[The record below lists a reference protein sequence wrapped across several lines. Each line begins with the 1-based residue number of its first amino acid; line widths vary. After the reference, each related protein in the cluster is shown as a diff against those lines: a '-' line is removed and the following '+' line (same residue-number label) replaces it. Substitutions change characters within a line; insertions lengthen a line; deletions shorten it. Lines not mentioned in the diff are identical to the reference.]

1 MVRMRWR
8 SQAIAQLKNNTASA
22 VPLLLAAMLLPAGHS
37 QVLRQRDPGR
47 TDCPDTHLRLTA
59 RHPDGSPAA
68 GLRLQDLYLWFS
80 LGSAEIR
87 TLQSDEPEKTNVLD
101 TNVLIVMRPQA
112 VIDAG
117 AADAVLRNL
126 HTAASFH
133 WKVAVL
139 AADGSI
145 SPFLAGAE
153 EAALRAALVHAVQAH
168 AVQTEAG
175 SGPATNSIAD
185 WTTAERNA
193 FRQLQARGG
202 RHVIVELAQ
211 PPVSPNGSSDA
222 EADAD
227 GFAFAA
233 DRTLDLLARDDMA
246 QIYPLTPAQAAKE
259 QFEATGGRTAPTV
272 DALFQAIIAD
282 APGSYD
288 LVLHPLFSCE
298 PGTSYSLR
306 ITSFQPNLQLFYP
319 SAIRMAKAGS
329 H

>member
-1 MVRMRWR
+1 MRWR
-8 SQAIAQLKNNTASA
+8 LKNNAASA
-22 VPLLLAAMLLPAGHS
+22 VPVLLAAMLLPPGHS
-37 QVLRQRDPGR
+37 QVLRQRYPGR
-47 TDCPDTHLRLTA
+47 TECPDTHLRLTA

-68 GLRLQDLYLWFS
+68 GLRPQDLYLWFS

-87 TLQSDEPEKTNVLD
+87 TLQSDEPEKTNVPD

-112 VIDAG
+112 EIDAG
-117 AADAVLRNL
+117 AVDAVLRNL
-126 HTAASFH
+126 HTAARFH

-139 AADGSI
+139 AADGSV

-193 FRQLQARGG
+193 FRQLQSRGG
-202 RHVIVELAQ
+202 RHIIVELAQ
-211 PPVSPNGSSDA
+211 PSASPDGSPN
-222 EADAD
+222 AD
-227 GFAFAA
+227 AFAA
-233 DRTLDLLARDDMA
+233 DRTLDLLARDDMS
-246 QIYPLTPAQAAKE
+246 QIYRLAAQGAKE

-272 DALFQAIIAD
+272 DALFQAIVAD

>member
-8 SQAIAQLKNNTASA
+8 SQAIAQLKNNAASA
-22 VPLLLAAMLLPAGHS
+22 VLVLLAAMLLPPGHS

-68 GLRLQDLYLWFS
+68 GLRPQDLYLWFS

-87 TLQSDEPEKTNVLD
+87 TLQSYEPEKTNVPD

-126 HTAASFH
+126 HIAAAARFR

-139 AADGSI
+139 AADGSV
-145 SPFLAGAE
+145 SPFLAGTE

-193 FRQLQARGG
+193 FRQLQSRGG

-211 PPVSPNGSSDA
+211 PAVSPNGSSDA
-222 EADAD
+222 D
-227 GFAFAA
+227 AFAG

-246 QIYPLTPAQAAKE
+246 QIYRLAAQAAKE
-259 QFEATGGRTAPTV
+259 KFEATGGRTAPTV

-288 LVLHPLFSCE
+288 LVLHPMFSCE

-319 SAIRMAKAGS
+319 SAIRMAKAWS

>member
-1 MVRMRWR
+1 MVRMGWR
-8 SQAIAQLKNNTASA
+8 SQAIAQLKNNAASA
-22 VPLLLAAMLLPAGHS
+22 VPILLAAMLLPAGHS

-68 GLRLQDLYLWFS
+68 GLRPQDLYLWFS

-87 TLQSDEPEKTNVLD
+87 TLQSDEPEKTNVPD

-112 VIDAG
+112 AIDAG

-126 HTAASFH
+126 HTAARFH

-139 AADGSI
+139 AADGSV
-145 SPFLAGAE
+145 SPFLAGPE
-153 EAALRAALVHAVQAH
+153 EAALRATLVHGVQAH

-193 FRQLQARGG
+193 FRQLQSRGG
-202 RHVIVELAQ
+202 RHVIVELAE
-211 PPVSPNGSSDA
+211 PSVSPNASPDA

-227 GFAFAA
+227 AFAA

-246 QIYPLTPAQAAKE
+246 QIYRLAAQAAKE

-319 SAIRMAKAGS
+319 SAIRMAKAWS

>member
-8 SQAIAQLKNNTASA
+8 SQAIAQLKNNATSV

-68 GLRLQDLYLWFS
+68 GLRPQDLYLWFS

-87 TLQSDEPEKTNVLD
+87 TLQSDEPEKTNVPD

-112 VIDAG
+112 AIDAG
-117 AADAVLRNL
+117 AVDAVLRNL
-126 HTAASFH
+126 HTAARFH
-133 WKVAVL
+133 WKIAVL
-139 AADGSI
+139 AADGSV

-185 WTTAERNA
+185 WTAAERNA
-193 FRQLQARGG
+193 FRQLQSRGG

-211 PPVSPNGSSDA
+211 PPVSPNESSDA
-222 EADAD
+222 DT
-227 GFAFAA
+227 FAA

-246 QIYPLTPAQAAKE
+246 QIYRLTPAQAAKE

-272 DALFQAIIAD
+272 DALYQAIIAD

>member
-8 SQAIAQLKNNTASA
+8 FQAIAQLKNNAASA
-22 VPLLLAAMLLPAGHS
+22 VLVLLAAMLLPPGHS

-68 GLRLQDLYLWFS
+68 GLRPQDLYLWFS

-87 TLQSDEPEKTNVLD
+87 TLQSYEPEKTNVPD

-126 HTAASFH
+126 HIAAAARFR

-139 AADGSI
+139 AADGSV
-145 SPFLAGAE
+145 SPFLAGTE

-193 FRQLQARGG
+193 FRQLQSRGG

-211 PPVSPNGSSDA
+211 PAVSPNGSSDA
-222 EADAD
+222 D
-227 GFAFAA
+227 AFAG

-246 QIYPLTPAQAAKE
+246 QIYRLAAQAAKE
-259 QFEATGGRTAPTV
+259 KFEATGGRTAPTV

-288 LVLHPLFSCE
+288 LVLHPMFSCE

-319 SAIRMAKAGS
+319 SAIRMAKAWS

>member
-1 MVRMRWR
+1 MVRMRRR
-8 SQAIAQLKNNTASA
+8 SQAIAQLKKRTCWATAM
-22 VPLLLAAMLLPAGHS
+22 LLAAMLLPEGHS
-37 QVLRQRDPGR
+37 QVLRQRYPGR
-47 TDCPDTHLRLTA
+47 TECPDTHLRLTA

-68 GLRLQDLYLWFS
+68 GLRPQDLYLWFS

-87 TLQSDEPEKTNVLD
+87 TLQSDEPEKTNVPD

-112 VIDAG
+112 AIDAG

-126 HTAASFH
+126 HTAARLH

-139 AADGSI
+139 AADGSV

-153 EAALRAALVHAVQAH
+153 EAALRAALLHAVQAH

-185 WTTAERNA
+185 WTAAERNA
-193 FRQLQARGG
+193 FRQLQSRGG

-211 PPVSPNGSSDA
+211 PPASPDGSPT
-222 EADAD
+222 AD
-227 GFAFAA
+227 AFAA

-246 QIYPLTPAQAAKE
+246 QIYRLAAQGAKE

-272 DALFQAIIAD
+272 DALFQAIVAD

>member
-1 MVRMRWR
+1 MRWR
-8 SQAIAQLKNNTASA
+8 SESNAASA
-22 VPLLLAAMLLPAGHS
+22 VSVLLAAMLLPAGHS
-37 QVLRQRDPGR
+37 QVLRQRNPGR

-68 GLRLQDLYLWFS
+68 GLRPQDLYLWFS

-87 TLQSDEPEKTNVLD
+87 TLQSDEPEKTNVPD

-112 VIDAG
+112 AIDAG

-126 HTAASFH
+126 RTAARFH
-133 WKVAVL
+133 SKVAVL
-139 AADGSI
+139 AADGSV
-145 SPFLAGAE
+145 SPFLAGSA

-193 FRQLQARGG
+193 FRQLQSRGG

-211 PPVSPNGSSDA
+211 PPVSPNGSPD
-222 EADAD
+222 ADA
-227 GFAFAA
+227 FAG

-246 QIYPLTPAQAAKE
+246 QIYRLTPAQAAKE

-288 LVLHPLFSCE
+288 LVLHPMFSCE
-298 PGTSYSLR
+298 PGASYSLR

>member
-8 SQAIAQLKNNTASA
+8 SQAIAQLKNNAASA

-37 QVLRQRDPGR
+37 QVLRQRNPGR

-68 GLRLQDLYLWFS
+68 GLRPQDLYLWFS

-87 TLQSDEPEKTNVLD
+87 TLQSDEPEKTTVPD

-112 VIDAG
+112 AIDAG
-117 AADAVLRNL
+117 AVDAVLRNL
-126 HTAASFH
+126 HTAARFH

-139 AADGSI
+139 AADGSV

-175 SGPATNSIAD
+175 SSPATNSIAD

-193 FRQLQARGG
+193 FRQLQSRGG

-211 PPVSPNGSSDA
+211 PAVSPD
-222 EADAD
+222 ADA
-227 GFAFAA
+227 FAG

-246 QIYPLTPAQAAKE
+246 QIYRLAAPGAKE
-259 QFEATGGRTAPTV
+259 QFEATGGRTAPTM
-272 DALFQAIIAD
+272 DALFQAIVAD
-282 APGSYD
+282 APGTYD
-288 LVLHPLFSCE
+288 MVLHPLFSCE

>member
-1 MVRMRWR
+1 MVRMRRR
-8 SQAIAQLKNNTASA
+8 SQAIAQLKNNAVSA
-22 VPLLLAAMLLPAGHS
+22 VPVLLAAMLLPPGHS

-68 GLRLQDLYLWFS
+68 GLRPQDLYLWFS

-87 TLQSDEPEKTNVLD
+87 TLQSDEPEKTNVPD

-112 VIDAG
+112 AIDVG
-117 AADAVLRNL
+117 AVDAVLRSR
-126 HTAASFH
+126 HTAANFH
-133 WKVAVL
+133 WRVAVL
-139 AADGSI
+139 AADGSV
-145 SPFLAGAE
+145 SPFLAVAE
-153 EAALRAALVHAVQAH
+153 EAALRAALVHAAQAH

-193 FRQLQARGG
+193 FRQLQSRGG

-211 PPVSPNGSSDA
+211 PPASPSGSP
-222 EADAD
+222 DAD
-227 GFAFAA
+227 AFAA

-246 QIYPLTPAQAAKE
+246 QIYRLAAQGAKE

-272 DALFQAIIAD
+272 DALFQAIVAD

>member
-1 MVRMRWR
+1 MGWR
-8 SQAIAQLKNNTASA
+8 LESNAASA
-22 VPLLLAAMLLPAGHS
+22 VPVLLAAMLLPAAHS
-37 QVLRQRDPGR
+37 QVLRQRNPGR

-68 GLRLQDLYLWFS
+68 GLRPQDLYLWFS

-87 TLQSDEPEKTNVLD
+87 TLQSDEPEKTNVPD

-112 VIDAG
+112 AIDAG

-139 AADGSI
+139 AADGSV
-145 SPFLAGAE
+145 SPFLAGTE
-153 EAALRAALVHAVQAH
+153 EAALRAALAHAVQAH

-193 FRQLQARGG
+193 FRQLQSRGG

-211 PPVSPNGSSDA
+211 PAVSPNGSP
-222 EADAD
+222 DAD
-227 GFAFAA
+227 AFAA

-246 QIYPLTPAQAAKE
+246 QIYRLTPAQAAKE

-306 ITSFQPNLQLFYP
+306 ITSFQPNVQLFYP
-319 SAIRMAKAGS
+319 SAIRMAKAGP

>member
-1 MVRMRWR
+1 MRRR
-8 SQAIAQLKNNTASA
+8 SESCATSA
-22 VPLLLAAMLLPAGHS
+22 VAVLLAAILSPPGHS

-68 GLRLQDLYLWFS
+68 GLRPQDLYLWFS

-87 TLQSDEPEKTNVLD
+87 TLQSDEPEKTNVPD

-112 VIDAG
+112 AIDGG

-126 HTAASFH
+126 HTAARFH

-175 SGPATNSIAD
+175 SSPATNSIAD

-193 FRQLQARGG
+193 FRQLQSRGG

-211 PPVSPNGSSDA
+211 PPVSSNGSP
-222 EADAD
+222 DAD
-227 GFAFAA
+227 AFAA

-246 QIYPLTPAQAAKE
+246 QIYRLTPAQAAKE

-272 DALFQAIIAD
+272 DALFQAIVAD

-288 LVLHPLFSCE
+288 LVLHPMFSCG

-319 SAIRMAKAGS
+319 SAIRMAKAAS

>member
-8 SQAIAQLKNNTASA
+8 SQAIAQLKNNAASA

-37 QVLRQRDPGR
+37 QVLRQRNPGR

-68 GLRLQDLYLWFS
+68 GLRPQDLYLWFS

-87 TLQSDEPEKTNVLD
+87 TLQSDEPDKTNVPD

-112 VIDAG
+112 AIDAG

-126 HTAASFH
+126 HTAARFH

-145 SPFLAGAE
+145 SPFLAGTE

-175 SGPATNSIAD
+175 SSPATNSIAD

-193 FRQLQARGG
+193 FRQLQSRGG

-211 PPVSPNGSSDA
+211 PPASPNESSDA
-222 EADAD
+222 D
-227 GFAFAA
+227 AFAA

-246 QIYPLTPAQAAKE
+246 QIYRLTPAQAAKE

-272 DALFQAIIAD
+272 DALFQAIVAD

>member
-1 MVRMRWR
+1 
-8 SQAIAQLKNNTASA
+8 
-22 VPLLLAAMLLPAGHS
+22 MLLPAGHS
-37 QVLRQRDPGR
+37 QVLRQRNPDR

-68 GLRLQDLYLWFS
+68 GLRPQDLYLWFS

-87 TLQSDEPEKTNVLD
+87 TLQSDEPEKTNVPD

-117 AADAVLRNL
+117 AADTVLRNL
-126 HTAASFH
+126 HAAARFH

-139 AADGSI
+139 AADGSV

-153 EAALRAALVHAVQAH
+153 EAALRAALLHAVQAH

-175 SGPATNSIAD
+175 AGPATNSIAD
-185 WTTAERNA
+185 WTTAERKA
-193 FRQLQARGG
+193 FRQLQARAG

-211 PPVSPNGSSDA
+211 PPVSPDGSP
-222 EADAD
+222 DAD
-227 GFAFAA
+227 PFAA

-246 QIYPLTPAQAAKE
+246 QIYRLAAQGAKE

-272 DALFQAIIAD
+272 DALFQAIVAD

-319 SAIRMAKAGS
+319 SAIRMAK

>member
-8 SQAIAQLKNNTASA
+8 SQAIAQLKNNAASA
-22 VPLLLAAMLLPAGHS
+22 VPVLLAAMLLPAGHS

-68 GLRLQDLYLWFS
+68 GLRPQDLYLWFS

-87 TLQSDEPEKTNVLD
+87 TLQSDEPEKTNVPD

-112 VIDAG
+112 AIDAG
-117 AADAVLRNL
+117 AVDAVLRNL
-126 HTAASFH
+126 HAAARFH

-139 AADGSI
+139 AADGSV
-145 SPFLAGAE
+145 SPFLAGAG

-193 FRQLQARGG
+193 FRQLQSRGG

-211 PPVSPNGSSDA
+211 PSASPDGSPN
-222 EADAD
+222 AD
-227 GFAFAA
+227 AFAA

-246 QIYPLTPAQAAKE
+246 QIYRLTPAQAAKE

-298 PGTSYSLR
+298 PGASYSLR
-306 ITSFQPNLQLFYP
+306 ITSFQPNLHLFYP

>member
-1 MVRMRWR
+1 MRWR
-8 SQAIAQLKNNTASA
+8 SQAIAQLKNNAVSA

-37 QVLRQRDPGR
+37 QVLRQRNPGR
-47 TDCPDTHLRLTA
+47 TDCPDTHLRQTA

-68 GLRLQDLYLWFS
+68 GLRPQDLYLWFS

-87 TLQSDEPEKTNVLD
+87 TLQSDEPEKTNVPD

-112 VIDAG
+112 AIDAG
-117 AADAVLRNL
+117 AVDAVLRNL

-168 AVQTEAG
+168 AVQAHAVQTEAG

-193 FRQLQARGG
+193 FRQLQSRGG
-202 RHVIVELAQ
+202 RQVILELAQ
-211 PPVSPNGSSDA
+211 PAPSPNGSP
-222 EADAD
+222 DAD
-227 GFAFAA
+227 AFAA

-246 QIYPLTPAQAAKE
+246 QIYRLAAQAAKE

-272 DALFQAIIAD
+272 DALFQAIVAD

>member
-1 MVRMRWR
+1 MVRMRRR
-8 SQAIAQLKNNTASA
+8 SQAIAQLKNNAVSA
-22 VPLLLAAMLLPAGHS
+22 VPVLLAAMLLPPGHS

-68 GLRLQDLYLWFS
+68 GLRPQDLYLWFS

-87 TLQSDEPEKTNVLD
+87 TLQSDEPEKTNVPD

-112 VIDAG
+112 AIDVG
-117 AADAVLRNL
+117 AVDAVLRSR
-126 HTAASFH
+126 HTAANFH
-133 WKVAVL
+133 WRVAVL
-139 AADGSI
+139 AADGSV
-145 SPFLAGAE
+145 SPFLAVAE
-153 EAALRAALVHAVQAH
+153 EAALRAALVHAAQAH

-193 FRQLQARGG
+193 FRQLQSRGG

-211 PPVSPNGSSDA
+211 PPASPSGSP
-222 EADAD
+222 DAD
-227 GFAFAA
+227 AFAA

-246 QIYPLTPAQAAKE
+246 QIYRLAAQGAKE

-272 DALFQAIIAD
+272 DALFQAIVAD
-282 APGSYD
+282 TPGSYD

>member
-8 SQAIAQLKNNTASA
+8 SQAIAQLKNNAASA
-22 VPLLLAAMLLPAGHS
+22 VSLLLASMLLPAGHS

-68 GLRLQDLYLWFS
+68 GLRPQDLYLWFS

-87 TLQSDEPEKTNVLD
+87 TLQSDEPEKTNVPD

-112 VIDAG
+112 AIDGG
-117 AADAVLRNL
+117 AVDAVLRNL
-126 HTAASFH
+126 HTAARFH

-145 SPFLAGAE
+145 SPFLPGVE

-175 SGPATNSIAD
+175 SGPASNSMSD

-193 FRQLQARGG
+193 FRQLQSRGG

-211 PPVSPNGSSDA
+211 PPVSPNGSP
-222 EADAD
+222 DAD
-227 GFAFAA
+227 AFAA

-246 QIYPLTPAQAAKE
+246 QIYRLTPAQAAKE

-298 PGTSYSLR
+298 PGASYSLR

>member
-1 MVRMRWR
+1 MRRR
-8 SQAIAQLKNNTASA
+8 SESCATSA
-22 VPLLLAAMLLPAGHS
+22 VAVLLAAMLLPPGHS
-37 QVLRQRDPGR
+37 QVLRQRYPGR

-68 GLRLQDLYLWFS
+68 GLRPQDLYLWFS

-87 TLQSDEPEKTNVLD
+87 TLQSDEPEKTNVPD

-112 VIDAG
+112 AIDTG
-117 AADAVLRNL
+117 AVDAVLRNL
-126 HTAASFH
+126 HTAARLH

-139 AADGSI
+139 AADGSV

-153 EAALRAALVHAVQAH
+153 EAALRAALLHAVQAH

-185 WTTAERNA
+185 WTAAERNA
-193 FRQLQARGG
+193 FRQLQSRGG

-211 PPVSPNGSSDA
+211 PAVPPNGSP
-222 EADAD
+222 DAD
-227 GFAFAA
+227 TFAA
-233 DRTLDLLARDDMA
+233 DRSLDLLARDDMA
-246 QIYPLTPAQAAKE
+246 QIYHLAPAQAAKE

-272 DALFQAIIAD
+272 GALFQAIVTD

-298 PGTSYSLR
+298 PGASYSLR
-306 ITSFQPNLQLFYP
+306 ITSFQPNVQLFYP
-319 SAIRMAKAGS
+319 SAIRMAKAGP

>member
-1 MVRMRWR
+1 MVRMRRR
-8 SQAIAQLKNNTASA
+8 SQAIAQLKNNAVSA
-22 VPLLLAAMLLPAGHS
+22 VPVLLAAMLLPPGHS

-68 GLRLQDLYLWFS
+68 GLRPQDLYLWFS

-87 TLQSDEPEKTNVLD
+87 TLQSDEPEKTNVPD

-112 VIDAG
+112 AIDVG
-117 AADAVLRNL
+117 AVDAVLRSR
-126 HTAASFH
+126 HTAANFH
-133 WKVAVL
+133 WRVAVL
-139 AADGSI
+139 AADGSV

-153 EAALRAALVHAVQAH
+153 EAALRAALVHAAQAH

-193 FRQLQARGG
+193 FRQLQSRGG

-211 PPVSPNGSSDA
+211 PPASPSGSP
-222 EADAD
+222 DAD
-227 GFAFAA
+227 AFAA

-246 QIYPLTPAQAAKE
+246 QIYRLAAQGAKE

-272 DALFQAIIAD
+272 DALFQAIVAD

>member
-1 MVRMRWR
+1 MVRMRRR
-8 SQAIAQLKNNTASA
+8 SQAIAQLKNNAVSA
-22 VPLLLAAMLLPAGHS
+22 VPVLLAAMLLPPGHS

-68 GLRLQDLYLWFS
+68 GLRPQDLYLWFS

-87 TLQSDEPEKTNVLD
+87 TLQSDEPEKTNVPD

-112 VIDAG
+112 AIDVG
-117 AADAVLRNL
+117 AVDAVLRSR
-126 HTAASFH
+126 HTAANFH
-133 WKVAVL
+133 WRVAVL
-139 AADGSI
+139 AADGSV

-153 EAALRAALVHAVQAH
+153 EAALRAALVHAAQAH

-193 FRQLQARGG
+193 FRQLQSRGG

-211 PPVSPNGSSDA
+211 PPASPSGSP
-222 EADAD
+222 DAD
-227 GFAFAA
+227 AFAA

-246 QIYPLTPAQAAKE
+246 QIYRLAAQGAKE

-272 DALFQAIIAD
+272 DALFQAIVAD

-298 PGTSYSLR
+298 PGTSYSVR

>member
-193 FRQLQARGG
+193 FRQLQSRGG
-202 RHVIVELAQ
+202 RHVMVELAQ
-211 PPVSPNGSSDA
+211 PAPSPNGSP
-222 EADAD
+222 DAD
-227 GFAFAA
+227 AFAA

-246 QIYPLTPAQAAKE
+246 QIYRLAAQAAKE

-272 DALFQAIIAD
+272 DALFQAIVAD

>member
-1 MVRMRWR
+1 MRWR
-8 SQAIAQLKNNTASA
+8 SESNAASA
-22 VPLLLAAMLLPAGHS
+22 VLVLLAAMLLPAGHS
-37 QVLRQRDPGR
+37 QILRQRNPGR

-68 GLRLQDLYLWFS
+68 GLRPQDLYLWFS

-87 TLQSDEPEKTNVLD
+87 TLQSDEPKKTNVPD

-126 HTAASFH
+126 HTAARFH

-139 AADGSI
+139 AADGSV

-153 EAALRAALVHAVQAH
+153 EAALRAALLHAVQAH

-185 WTTAERNA
+185 WTTAVRNA
-193 FRQLQARGG
+193 FRQLQARAG

-211 PPVSPNGSSDA
+211 PPVSPD
-222 EADAD
+222 ADA
-227 GFAFAA
+227 FAG

-246 QIYPLTPAQAAKE
+246 QIYRLAAPAAKE
-259 QFEATGGRTAPTV
+259 EFEATGGRTGPTL
-272 DALFQAIIAD
+272 DALFQAIVAD
-282 APGSYD
+282 ASGSYD
-288 LVLHPLFSCE
+288 LVLHPQFSCE

-306 ITSFQPNLQLFYP
+306 ITSFQPSLQLFYP
-319 SAIRMAKAGS
+319 SAIRMAK

>member
-8 SQAIAQLKNNTASA
+8 SQAITQLKNNAASA
-22 VPLLLAAMLLPAGHS
+22 VPVLLAAMLLPPGHS

-68 GLRLQDLYLWFS
+68 GLRAQDLYLWFS

-87 TLQSDEPEKTNVLD
+87 TLQSDEPRKTDVPD
-101 TNVLIVMRPQA
+101 TNVLIVMRPP
-112 VIDAG
+112 
-117 AADAVLRNL
+117 AAIDAVLRNL
-126 HTAASFH
+126 HTAAGFH

-139 AADGSI
+139 AADGSV
-145 SPFLAGAE
+145 SPFLAGAGD
-153 EAALRAALVHAVQAH
+153 AALRAALLHA
-168 AVQTEAG
+168 T
-175 SGPATNSIAD
+175 SSRATNSIAD
-185 WTTAERNA
+185 WTAAERNA
-193 FRQLQARGG
+193 FRQLQSRGG

-211 PPVSPNGSSDA
+211 PAVSPNEPGPD
-222 EADAD
+222 
-227 GFAFAA
+227 AFAA

-246 QIYPLTPAQAAKE
+246 QIYRLAAQAEKE
-259 QFEATGGRTAPTV
+259 QFQATGGRTAPTV
-272 DALFQAIIAD
+272 DALFQAIVGD

-298 PGTSYSLR
+298 PGTSYSLH

-319 SAIRMAKAGS
+319 SAIRMATAGV

>member
-1 MVRMRWR
+1 MRWR
-8 SQAIAQLKNNTASA
+8 AQAIAQLKNNAALALS
-22 VPLLLAAMLLPAGHS
+22 VLLAAMLLPAGHS

-68 GLRLQDLYLWFS
+68 GLRPQDLYLWFS

-87 TLQSDEPEKTNVLD
+87 TLQSDEPEKTNVPD

-112 VIDAG
+112 AIDAG
-117 AADAVLRNL
+117 AADAVLRTL
-126 HTAASFH
+126 HAAARFN

-139 AADGSI
+139 AADGSV

-193 FRQLQARGG
+193 FRQLQSRGG

-211 PPVSPNGSSDA
+211 PPASPDGSPN
-222 EADAD
+222 AD
-227 GFAFAA
+227 AFAA

-246 QIYPLTPAQAAKE
+246 QIYRLAAQAAKE

-272 DALFQAIIAD
+272 DALFQAIVAD

-329 H
+329 Q

>member
-1 MVRMRWR
+1 MVRMQWR
-8 SQAIAQLKNNTASA
+8 SQAVAQLKNNAASA

-37 QVLRQRDPGR
+37 QVLRQRNPGR

-68 GLRLQDLYLWFS
+68 GLRPQDLYLWFS

-87 TLQSDEPEKTNVLD
+87 TLQSDEPEKTTVPD

-112 VIDAG
+112 AIDAG
-117 AADAVLRNL
+117 AVDAVLRNL
-126 HTAASFH
+126 HTAARFH

-139 AADGSI
+139 AADGSV

-175 SGPATNSIAD
+175 SSPATNSIAD

-193 FRQLQARGG
+193 FRQLQSRGG

-211 PPVSPNGSSDA
+211 PAVSPD
-222 EADAD
+222 ADA
-227 GFAFAA
+227 FAG

-246 QIYPLTPAQAAKE
+246 QIYRLAPAQAAKE
-259 QFEATGGRTAPTV
+259 QFEATGGRTAPTM
-272 DALFQAIIAD
+272 DALFQAIVAD
-282 APGSYD
+282 APGTYD
-288 LVLHPLFSCE
+288 MVLHPLFSCE

>member
-1 MVRMRWR
+1 MRWR
-8 SQAIAQLKNNTASA
+8 SQAIAQLKNNAVSA

-37 QVLRQRDPGR
+37 QVLRQRNPGR

-68 GLRLQDLYLWFS
+68 GLRPQDLYLWFS

-87 TLQSDEPEKTNVLD
+87 TLQSDEPEKTNVPD

-112 VIDAG
+112 AIDAG
-117 AADAVLRNL
+117 AVDAVLRNL
-126 HTAASFH
+126 HTAARFH

-139 AADGSI
+139 AADGSV

-153 EAALRAALVHAVQAH
+153 EAPLRAALVHAVQAH

-193 FRQLQARGG
+193 FRQLQSRGG

-211 PPVSPNGSSDA
+211 PAPSPNGSP
-222 EADAD
+222 DAD
-227 GFAFAA
+227 AFAA

-246 QIYPLTPAQAAKE
+246 QIYRLAAQAAKE

-272 DALFQAIIAD
+272 DALFQAIVAD

>member
-8 SQAIAQLKNNTASA
+8 SQAIAQLKNNAASA
-22 VPLLLAAMLLPAGHS
+22 VSLLLASMLLPAGHS

-68 GLRLQDLYLWFS
+68 GLRPQDLYLWFS

-87 TLQSDEPEKTNVLD
+87 TLQSDEPEKTNVPD
-101 TNVLIVMRPQA
+101 TNVLILMRPQA
-112 VIDAG
+112 AIDAG
-117 AADAVLRNL
+117 AVDAVLRNL
-126 HTAASFH
+126 HTAARFH

-145 SPFLAGAE
+145 SPFLCVE

-211 PPVSPNGSSDA
+211 PAVSRNGSP
-222 EADAD
+222 DAD
-227 GFAFAA
+227 AFAA

-246 QIYPLTPAQAAKE
+246 QIYRLTPAQAAKE
-259 QFEATGGRTAPTV
+259 QFEATGGRAAPTV

-298 PGTSYSLR
+298 PGASYSLR

>member
-1 MVRMRWR
+1 MVRMQWR
-8 SQAIAQLKNNTASA
+8 SQAVAQLKNNAASA

-37 QVLRQRDPGR
+37 QVLRQRNPGR

-68 GLRLQDLYLWFS
+68 GLRPQDLYLWFS

-87 TLQSDEPEKTNVLD
+87 TLQSDEPEKTTVPD

-112 VIDAG
+112 AIDAG
-117 AADAVLRNL
+117 AVDAVLRNL
-126 HTAASFH
+126 HTAARFH

-139 AADGSI
+139 AADGSV

-193 FRQLQARGG
+193 FRQLQSRGG

-211 PPVSPNGSSDA
+211 PAVSPD
-222 EADAD
+222 ADA
-227 GFAFAA
+227 FAG

-246 QIYPLTPAQAAKE
+246 QIYRLAPAQAAKE
-259 QFEATGGRTAPTV
+259 QFEATGGRTAPTM
-272 DALFQAIIAD
+272 DALFQAIVAD
-282 APGSYD
+282 APGTYD
-288 LVLHPLFSCE
+288 MVLHPLFSCE